1 MRRVHLFRFGVA
13 SLFGP
18 RRLDVPSRLCRII
31 SSSNKVN
38 TSGEKLKD
46 EGHQSGQAVAT
57 DDNGGFRFAHP
68 EFDNTR
74 LIYASKSTIELI
86 RAYIVFSACSLD
98 LLVNNHAKVGYVLY
112 TYVVVGWFWLT

>member
-112 TYVVVGWFWLT
+112 TYVVVG